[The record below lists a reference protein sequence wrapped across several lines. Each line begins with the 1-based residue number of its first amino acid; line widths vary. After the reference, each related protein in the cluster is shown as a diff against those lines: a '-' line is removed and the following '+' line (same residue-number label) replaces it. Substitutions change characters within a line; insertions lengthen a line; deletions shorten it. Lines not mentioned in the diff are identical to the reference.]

1 MGHKRASPF
10 IDKIGQGRNSYARA
24 LVEVSS
30 KEALL
35 DSLVVAIPY
44 PIGSGHSLEK
54 IDIEYEW
61 KPPRCE
67 TCKVFYHNDDGCPKR
82 VKPVV
87 KDKLLVDEEGFVE
100 AYKKKGKGKLQGTNR
115 QVDGIRFQKPK
126 VSYYYRSVTKPKN
139 GGASTFNQSNT
150 DSPTVNVDSTCNGP
164 NTDPTCSTA
173 PPRDDQV
180 MNNNWVDDTNLVELK
195 NSFDVLKEQH
205 SILEPMIGTAGTPEE
220 RVL

>member
-1 MGHKRASPF
+1 MERVLEEGPWLIRLVPIF
-10 IDKIGQGRNSYARA
+10 LNIWTPNTKITKDDITVAPVWVKLHNILVVAYSEVGLSLINTQIGRHIMLDSYMSTMYLKSWGRTSYARA

-30 KEALL
+30 KKALL

-44 PIGSGHSLEK
+44 LNGSGHSLEK

-67 TCKVFYHNDDGCPKR
+67 TCKVFDHNDDGCPKR

-87 KDKLLVDEEGFVE
+87 KDKSLVDEEGFVE
-100 AYKKKGKGKLQGTNR
+100 TYKKKGKGKLLGTNR

-139 GGASTFNQSNT
+139 G
-150 DSPTVNVDSTCNGP
+150 
-164 NTDPTCSTA
+164 
-173 PPRDDQV
+173 
-180 MNNNWVDDTNLVELK
+180 
-195 NSFDVLKEQH
+195 
-205 SILEPMIGTAGTPEE
+205 
-220 RVL
+220 